1 MPDNCIEITTGPSPD
16 AAVIW
21 LHGLG
26 ADGNDFVPV
35 VSELTPLLSLPDNK
49 QVRFIFPHAPV
60 RPVTCNGGYAMR
72 AWYDIFSLENFE
84 REDEAGFAEAQQR
97 VDELITDQQQ
107 KGITADNIVLM
118 GFSQGGAVALHSG
131 LRYQHRL
138 AGIGALSCYL
148 PLRDSTA
155 NEASVANQ
163 QTAIFMAHGRQDPVV
178 RFVLGENSRD
188 MLQRL
193 GYPVQWHEYDMEHSV
208 CMEEIR
214 DIAHWLSD
222 CLSPALSPATNAPAH
237 G

>member
-1 MPDNCIEITTGPSPD
+1 MPDNSIEITTGPSPD

-35 VSELTPLLSLPDNK
+35 VAELTPLLSLPDNK

-84 REDEAGFAEAQQR
+84 REDEAGFAEARQR
-97 VDELITDQQQ
+97 IDGLINEQLQ

-131 LRYQHRL
+131 LRYQRQL

-148 PLRDSTA
+148 PLRNSTA
-155 NEASVANQ
+155 SEASTTNQ
-163 QTAIFMAHGRQDPVV
+163 HTTLFMAHGRQDPVV
-178 RFVLGENSRD
+178 RFVLGEQSRD
-188 MLQRL
+188 ILQQL
-193 GYPVQWHEYDMEHSV
+193 GYPVQWQEYNMEHSV
-208 CMEEIR
+208 CTQEIR
-214 DIAHWLSD
+214 DIAQWLSH
-222 CLSPALSPATNAPAH
+222 CLSPATDAPVRD
-237 G
+237 